1 MDKFNFKILMVIIS
15 IIELAVSGT
24 IYIFA
29 DNPVI
34 FVIENLLIA
43 CCLSGTF
50 TTITPL
56 FNKIFR
62 NLGTEMYGLTGF
74 AIGVASFMGP
84 VLTKLL
90 IKEDSD
96 YLIIYGV
103 GGGICLIKFIALLFF
118 NENEEFVFKKNQII
132 LSGPEELEGELVTNR
147 SSE

>member
-103 GGGICLIKFIALLFF
+103 GGGICLINFIALLFV